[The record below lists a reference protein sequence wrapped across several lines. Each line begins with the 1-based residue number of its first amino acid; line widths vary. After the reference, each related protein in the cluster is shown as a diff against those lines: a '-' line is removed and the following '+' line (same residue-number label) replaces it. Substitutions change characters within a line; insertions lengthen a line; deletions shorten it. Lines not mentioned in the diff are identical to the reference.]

1 MRQDDALSGRRPG
14 APTNKQRAHMAT
26 LYVANCT
33 RQPHD
38 FLYRVPGE
46 DMALLR
52 RIQIQRI
59 EPGTQQR
66 IHNECPLPVLEAIV
80 EQHRKYGLI
89 PVTEVPNAK
98 AYVGLCY
105 AFDRPVDF
113 ERLSYAVDHNLGVL
127 HDRGVQQ
134 REEAA
139 VAIDQTIEAVREDAR
154 RQGARL
160 APLRGTDL
168 EVMEDADTPS
178 FGEAVRVDHDIP
190 RSDGRIVTSS
200 KRAAPRRPKA
210 G

>member
-1 MRQDDALSGRRPG
+1 MMPDRPG
-14 APTNKQRAHMAT
+14 HSSNKQQDLCMAT

-46 DMALLR
+46 DMQLLR

-66 IHNECPLPVLEAIV
+66 IHNECALPILEAIV
-80 EQHRKYGLI
+80 DQHRKYGLI
-89 PVTEVPNAK
+89 PVSEVPNVHD
-98 AYVGLCY
+98 YVGLCFS
-105 AFDRPVDF
+105 FDRPVDF

-127 HDRGVQQ
+127 QEQGVKQ

-139 VAIDQTIEAVREDAR
+139 IAIDATIEAVREDAR

-168 EVMEDADTPS
+168 EVMEDADSPA
-178 FGEAVRVDHDIP
+178 FGEAIRVDHGVP
-190 RSDGRIVTSS
+190 RADGR
-200 KRAAPRRPKA
+200 APSARRSRRDK
-210 G
+210 

>member
-1 MRQDDALSGRRPG
+1 
-14 APTNKQRAHMAT
+14 MAT
-26 LYVANCT
+26 LFVANCT

-46 DMALLR
+46 DMQLLR

-66 IHNECPLPVLEAIV
+66 IHNESPLPVLEAIV

-89 PVTEVPNAK
+89 LVNDVPN
-98 AYVGLCY
+98 VREFIGLCY
-105 AFDRPVDF
+105 SFDKPVDF
-113 ERLSYAVDHNLGVL
+113 ERLSYAVDHNQGVL
-127 HDRGVQQ
+127 QERGVLQ

-139 VAIDQTIEAVREDAR
+139 IAIDQTIESVREDAR

-168 EVMEDADTPS
+168 ELMEDADSPS
-178 FGEAVRVDHDIP
+178 FGEAIRVDHGVP
-190 RSDGRIVTSS
+190 RSDGRIPPSTS
-200 KRAAPRRPKA
+200 RRSREA
-210 G
+210 